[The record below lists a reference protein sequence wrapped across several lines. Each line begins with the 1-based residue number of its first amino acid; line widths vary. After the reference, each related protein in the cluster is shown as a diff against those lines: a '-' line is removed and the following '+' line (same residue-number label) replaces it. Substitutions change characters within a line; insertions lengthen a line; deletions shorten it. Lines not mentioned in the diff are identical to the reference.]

1 MRKIKIIDEFKEFAV
16 RGNAIDL
23 AVGIVI
29 GAGFSKI
36 VASLVEDVIMPPI
49 GIMTGGVDF
58 TDKEILLKAAT
69 ETSEA
74 VTINYGTF
82 INTITEF
89 IIIAFAI
96 FLVIRYINKLKRDHK
111 EEMVEDK
118 PEPRKC
124 PHCKEKIADDA
135 SRCPHCTAKLNKA

>member
-1 MRKIKIIDEFKEFAV
+1 MKIIDEFKEFAI

-36 VASLVEDVIMPPI
+36 VTSLVEDVIMPPL
-49 GIMTGGVDF
+49 GILTGNADF
-58 TDKEILLKAAT
+58 SDKEILLQAAT

-74 VTINYGTF
+74 VTINYGVF

-89 IIIAFAI
+89 IVIAFAI
-96 FLVIRYINKLKRDHK
+96 FLVIRYMNKLQRADEPLEDAPEVRTCPYCTK
-111 EEMVEDK
+111 E
-118 PEPRKC
+118 
-124 PHCKEKIADDA
+124 IADA
-135 SRCPHCTAKLNKA
+135 ATRCPHCTAQLSQ